1 MKLKKH
7 SKNNNGQGNP
17 MEFTK
22 FVRKPFVVEGL
33 EITRENIADVAKFIG
48 ELREVDGLSPY
59 IIVDE
64 RYVPNVDR
72 VYIGYFMT
80 KMGSNV
86 RCYSKNIFK
95 KQFIEQ
101 TEPMRELMDM
111 MDGRVNYDD
120 AGEDANAG

>member
-1 MKLKKH
+1 
-7 SKNNNGQGNP
+7 

-22 FVRKPFVVEGL
+22 YVRKPFVVEGL
-33 EITRENIADVAKFIG
+33 EITRENIAEVAKFIG

-72 VYIGYFMT
+72 VYVGYFMT

-101 TEPMRELMDM
+101 TEEIRDLMDII
-111 MDGRVNYDD
+111 DGRVVREQDV
-120 AGEDANAG
+120 EDATT

>member
-1 MKLKKH
+1 MLKRH
-7 SKNNNGQGNP
+7 SKKEHGQGNS

-33 EITRENIADVAKFIG
+33 EITRENIAEVAKFIG

-72 VYIGYFMT
+72 VYVGYFMT

-101 TEPMRELMDM
+101 TEEIRDLMDII
-111 MDGRVNYDD
+111 DGRVVREQDV
-120 AGEDANAG
+120 EDATT

>member
-1 MKLKKH
+1 MLKKH
-7 SKNNNGQGNP
+7 SKKNDGQGTK

-33 EITRENIADVAKFIG
+33 EITRENIADVARFIG
-48 ELREVDGLSPY
+48 ELREVEGLAPY

-86 RCYSKNIFK
+86 RCYSRNIFR
-95 KQFIEQ
+95 KQFVEQ
-101 TEPMRELMDM
+101 TEAMRDLIDLI
-111 MDGRVNYDD
+111 DGRNVPEETPQVVN
-120 AGEDANAG
+120 E

>member
-1 MKLKKH
+1 MLKRH
-7 SKNNNGQGNP
+7 SKKDGQGNS

-33 EITRENIADVAKFIG
+33 EITRENIGEVAKFIG

-64 RYVPNVDR
+64 RFVPNVDR
-72 VYIGYFMT
+72 VYVGYFMT

-95 KQFIEQ
+95 KQFVEQ
-101 TEPMRELMDM
+101 TEQIRDLMDII
-111 MDGRVNYDD
+111 DGRVTYDHD
-120 AGEDANAG
+120 EQDANAGS

>member
-1 MKLKKH
+1 MLKKH
-7 SKNNNGQGNP
+7 SKKHNGQGNP

-22 FVRKPFVVEGL
+22 YVRKPFVVEGL

-111 MDGRVNYDD
+111 MDGRVTYDD